1 MDLNFLPA
9 SEIQKSTGPRQAQGS
24 ILALRRGNPC
34 QRKLRGL
41 ILQGVMPKSG
51 Y

>member
-24 ILALRRGNPC
+24 IL
-34 QRKLRGL
+34 
-41 ILQGVMPKSG
+41 KSQNTG
-51 Y
+51 EQHGRTVS